1 MKTTVR
7 LAMLAAIAAISAGCI
22 SPNLLKSQS
31 AGQTGCAPDAIE
43 VTQPQGITGGY
54 MWNAICSG
62 KKYLCTAL
70 SSGKS
75 SAQVSCALATQ

>member
-1 MKTTVR
+1 MRTIHK
-7 LAMLAAIAAISAGCI
+7 LGILAAIAAVSAACV
-22 SPNLLKSQS
+22 SPARLQSQS

-54 MWNAICSG
+54 MWNATCSG

-75 SAQVSCALATQ
+75 SAQVSCAVAAQ